1 MKKYFIKIVVISLIV
16 AVFPVANNFCFQGI
30 LGHTKMLNTASAA
43 AVNTQAPDD
52 MGMDSCIDNS
62 VSEMPIVQVM
72 QSSHTSHNNSILPC
86 CVGSNHPTVIISSQ
100 TIEIEKNVPVVLS
113 SDIEILKIVSKN
125 TLYTP
130 PIISPP
136 KLLAVRTTVLRL

>member
-30 LGHTKMLNTASAA
+30 LGHTTMPNTANA
-43 AVNTQAPDD
+43 AVLDTQALAD
-52 MGMDSCIDNS
+52 MGMDSCIDSS
-62 VSEMPIVQVM
+62 VSGMPIVQVM

-86 CVGSNHPTVIISSQ
+86 CVDSNHPNIVISSQ
-100 TIEIEKNVPVVLS
+100 TIEIEKTVPAVLS

>member
-30 LGHTKMLNTASAA
+30 LGQATMLNTASAA
-43 AVNTQAPDD
+43 AINTQSSDD
-52 MGMDSCIDNS
+52 MGIDNCIDNS
-62 VSEMPIVQVM
+62 VSEKPIIQTT
-72 QSSHTSHNNSILPC
+72 QLPHTNHNNSILPC
-86 CVGSNHPTVIISSQ
+86 CVDSNHPNIVISSQ

-136 KLLAVRTTVLRL
+136 KLLAVRTTILRL